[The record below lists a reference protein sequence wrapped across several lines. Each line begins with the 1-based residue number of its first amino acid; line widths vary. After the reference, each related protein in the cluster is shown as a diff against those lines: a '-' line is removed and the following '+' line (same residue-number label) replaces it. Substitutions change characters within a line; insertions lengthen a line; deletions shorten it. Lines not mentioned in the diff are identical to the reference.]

1 MKVALATL
9 CLNEEEFLARNYF
22 QHREWPG
29 LVSWVFVEGADKK
42 YVEASPELVTPE
54 GLSTDKTS
62 EYLKDLASADSR
74 VTYIPY
80 GWMIDANEAQAKT
93 KGRDRYLTV
102 FEEVKPDIFV
112 VIDGDEFYTREDQER
127 INRLVSRD
135 LKNLSWRFTQRHL
148 WKPPALSGSNRFRF
162 EVVGGYWAVPHVR
175 VFRWAP
181 GIRYLVSHNW
191 PSGES
196 YDPIR
201 RLYNGIGGD
210 PQCVHLGF
218 TREGPARA
226 ATHRYYEA
234 RGEGRTDHRS
244 RYVACRRAWETWIPG
259 QSLPDGAKIVPYSG
273 PKPEAYR

>member
-9 CLNEEEFLARNYF
+9 CLNEEEFLSANWY
-22 QHREWPG
+22 QHRNWPG
-29 LVSWVFVEGADKK
+29 LVSWVFVEGADRK
-42 YVEASPELVTPE
+42 YAEASPELVTPE

-62 EYLKDLASADSR
+62 LLLESLSKIDSR
-74 VTYIPY
+74 VNYIPY

-93 KGRDRYLTV
+93 KGRDRYLAV

-127 INRLVSRD
+127 INWIASRD
-135 LKNLSWRFTQRHL
+135 SEHLSWRFTQRHL
-148 WKPPALSGSNRFRF
+148 WKPPALPGDNRFRY
-162 EVVGGYWAVPHVR
+162 EVIGGYWAVPHVR
-175 VFRWAP
+175 VFRWVP
-181 GIRYLVSHNW
+181 ELRYAVNHNW
-191 PSGES
+191 PQTEG

-201 RLYNGIGGD
+201 RLYNGIAGD

-218 TREGPARA
+218 TKEGHARI

-244 RYVACRRAWETWIPG
+244 RYVTCRRAWETWQPG
-259 QSLPDGAKIVPYSG
+259 ESLPDGAKIIPYTG
-273 PKPEAYR
+273 PKPEAYQ